1 MFFEVYDFFDLTG
14 KTQMASFK
22 ATLNLV
28 FEGRAWAFR
37 KTVQTKTVIIGF
49 LRF

>member
-1 MFFEVYDFFDLTG
+1 
-14 KTQMASFK
+14 
-22 ATLNLV
+22 LV

-49 LRF
+49 LRFWQNWSRNDIK